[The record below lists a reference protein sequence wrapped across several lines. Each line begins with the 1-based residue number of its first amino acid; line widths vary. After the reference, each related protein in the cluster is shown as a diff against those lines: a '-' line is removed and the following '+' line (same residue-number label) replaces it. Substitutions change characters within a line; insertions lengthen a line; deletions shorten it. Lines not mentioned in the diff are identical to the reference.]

1 MAVFVA
7 AGVARH
13 ADDVG
18 RVLLKTGDD
27 VAGIAGKTADDIGA
41 LVGRADEA
49 ARMGSLV
56 DDASPALVRH
66 ADDAVPAAVAEEV
79 AAESGREA
87 GTWVEDLS
95 VRTAI
100 ESARMASRVA
110 GDDETQ
116 SPGE

>member
-1 MAVFVA
+1 MALATLLWTQSPNV
-7 AGVARH
+7 VARH

-27 VAGIAGKTADDIGA
+27 VAGIAGKTADD
-41 LVGRADEA
+41 
-49 ARMGSLV
+49 MG
-56 DDASPALVRH
+56 ALVRH

-100 ESARMASRVA
+100 ESARMAIRVA